1 MDKENNHFKDQEGN
15 TLIFVSKEN
24 KFHYNEISEAIEA
37 VQGTNTVTTRTKHNH
52 KSIQRNLQALRNK
65 KRRNSNRGQEPKQK
79 AFNTR

>member
-37 VQGTNTVTTRTKHNH
+37 VKGICPNNDQSQILSS
-52 KSIQRNLQALRNK
+52 KSTMGYTSPL
-65 KRRNSNRGQEPKQK
+65 
-79 AFNTR
+79 